1 MVPFEGIARSLTDA
15 LHLSRPPIAVAFADS
30 VPMGVEMF
38 QGAVPAGCRFWQE
51 AAERAFATI
60 SRDHEFCGI
69 GVYTH
74 HLEGSERSRTDLR
87 DALKIFGDLGYVRPE
102 DIPSIPVLDSEP
114 KVVIYGPLDS
124 IPVPPDVVLLFVKTD
139 QMLILSELATTGKWA
154 TSCDGTS
161 GVRSNPVR
169 VQHRTDCPKSGLL
182 RRPRLSGCP
191 HC

>member
-1 MVPFEGIARSLTDA
+1 
-15 LHLSRPPIAVAFADS
+15 
-30 VPMGVEMF
+30 MGVEMF